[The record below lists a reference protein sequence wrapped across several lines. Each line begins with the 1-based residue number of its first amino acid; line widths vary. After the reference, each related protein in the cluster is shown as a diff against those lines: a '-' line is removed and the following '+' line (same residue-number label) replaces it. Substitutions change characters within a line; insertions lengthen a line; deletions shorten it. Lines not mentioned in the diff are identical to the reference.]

1 MDTVA
6 TPGPVTAAL
15 DQASRAELAA
25 ALAALHRRD
34 GLVVR
39 TADMMGRVGMRLLHP
54 IGLVRD
60 NKLLTTIAE
69 TALERAYDVAILG
82 LNQQLPAAPG
92 AGMRLV
98 AASGAMGG
106 FAGPV
111 GFLPDALFTTLL
123 IMREI
128 ARAARDAG
136 EDLSTEVGRAACVH
150 VFTLREGDEA
160 GYLSARFALQGT
172 AARTLLAGVAA
183 RWGTVLGEKFAAQA
197 VPLLGAVAG
206 ATLNT
211 SFLAHYRRLARAH
224 FTIRRLERIFGPA
237 AIQAAAPELRPI
249 DDARFF
255 EDRK

>member
-6 TPGPVTAAL
+6 TPGPVTPAL
-15 DQASRAELAA
+15 DKASRDELAA
-25 ALAALHRRD
+25 SLAALHRRD

-39 TADMMGRVGMRLLHP
+39 SADLLGRIGMRLLHP

-60 NKLLTTIAE
+60 NKVLTAIAE
-69 TALERAYDVAILG
+69 TALERAYDIAILG
-82 LNQQLPAAPG
+82 LKQPASGPG

-98 AASGAMGG
+98 AASGAIGG

-111 GFLPDALFTTLL
+111 GFLPDALLTTLL

-136 EDLSTEVGRAACVH
+136 EDLSTEAGRAARVH

-211 SFLAHYRRLARAH
+211 AFLAHYRRLARAH
-224 FTIRRLERIFGPA
+224 FSIRRLERKFGPA
-237 AIQAAAPELRPI
+237 AIQAAAPELRPV

-255 EDRK
+255 EG

>member
-6 TPGPVTAAL
+6 TPGPVTPSL
-15 DQASRAELAA
+15 DKASRDELAA
-25 ALAALHRRD
+25 ARAALHGRD

-39 TADMMGRVGMRLLHP
+39 SADLLGRIGMRLLHP

-60 NKLLTTIAE
+60 NKVLTAIAE
-69 TALERAYDVAILG
+69 TALERAYDIAILG
-82 LNQQLPAAPG
+82 LKQPASGPG

-98 AASGAMGG
+98 AASGAIGG
-106 FAGPV
+106 FVGPV
-111 GFLPDALFTTLL
+111 GFLPDALLTTLL

-136 EDLSTEVGRAACVH
+136 EDLSTEAGRAACVH

-197 VPLLGAVAG
+197 VPLLGAIAG

-211 SFLAHYRRLARAH
+211 AFLTHYRRLARAH
-224 FTIRRLERIFGPA
+224 FSIRRLERKFGPA
-237 AIQAAAPELRPI
+237 AIQAAAPELRPV

-255 EDRK
+255 EG